1 MSKRCEFKTKLCH
14 STAVRSWTKAH
25 GKEHSAK
32 LDPRRRHSAPC
43 WLDALTL
50 FMWAGCIANRSLPSA
65 HLGTYLGK
73 HLDPHLSTRHGFSS
87 TPCSGFEAPCLS
99 LEDRE
104 NPDRKVS
111 APLTR
116 TVPPGEERHLGLCN
130 RLAGMV
136 HRRRKG
142 VEFLSEFS
150 SG

>member
-14 STAVRSWTKAH
+14 STAVQSWTKAH

-32 LDPRRRHSAPC
+32 LNPRRRHSAPC
-43 WLDALTL
+43 WPDALTL
-50 FMWAGCIANRSLPSA
+50 FMWAGSIANLSLPPA
-65 HLGTYLGK
+65 YLGK
-73 HLDPHLSTRHGFSS
+73 RLDPHLSS
-87 TPCSGFEAPCLS
+87 THPGFEAPCLS

-104 NPDRKVS
+104 NPDREVS